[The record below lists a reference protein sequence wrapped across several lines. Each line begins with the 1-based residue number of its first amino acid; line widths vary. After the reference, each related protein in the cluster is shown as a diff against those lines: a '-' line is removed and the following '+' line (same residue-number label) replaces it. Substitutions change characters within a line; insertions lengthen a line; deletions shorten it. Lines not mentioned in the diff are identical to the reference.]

1 MEIETKI
8 DISPNDIWEM
18 IEGEVQSAI
27 EYAVDSAI
35 TDLDLSDQIAEGI
48 NDYDLREPVEDIIDY
63 CLDDK
68 ITEGIN
74 SHDFKVEDAVRG
86 YLEGKS
92 LTIGSSTEKVEELQ
106 EQHIRLQTAFES
118 LRGSVLNVL
127 DALIKHFEQ
136 EQNSI
141 KSLSDS

>member
-136 EQNSI
+136 EH
-141 KSLSDS
+141 